1 MMHQPYFHIIHK
13 ISLITML
20 VLCVQMQASSQCACT
35 NCPLS
40 IAPVGLTETTI
51 EVTGAISN
59 TLNTT
64 QFVKALKIQME
75 HDALREC
82 VITLIAPNGSSVI
95 LSINLSLSSFENI
108 TYDICFLDC
117 TETAVP
123 DPGFPANF
131 TSNAGYQPNQTY
143 NGSYYP
149 YDFECLSTL
158 TGPVNGTWTLRFQ
171 DFVPVEGGT
180 LLNWSLEFANNAGT
194 SCTFACATPSPTC
207 NVYGT
212 LNTSGVPQVY
222 CEDDV
227 IDLNVSWLAIPPL
240 DPNLYSVTYLLQ
252 NVSNSP
258 EETISY
264 TTDQIF
270 SGLTPGTY
278 ELCGLA
284 YLTTDGPL
292 LPPIDGTDLE
302 TVINQ
307 QIDDGEICATFAV
320 PEPCFLFYVVPSLD
334 LPITI
339 EGPENVC
346 AGQLVTYTINNPY
359 GDEVDLNYLIN
370 MGGFSFFEIVGNQ
383 INVIWLAG
391 PGNICVLATNECGT
405 IEDCIMVNVN
415 NIFYN
420 PTLIGEFNVCNG
432 QEETYTLNPNLPP
445 GYTSSFTA
453 NCGDITAQSDN
464 SITVLWN
471 TSGSCQLC
479 YVITDPCGISET
491 TCQSILVN
499 EPAPPVIFMDATACV
514 NGSFTASIEPSPLY
528 TSYNWSATPA
538 IINSGQ
544 GTSSITLSSLSTGI
558 TTVCIEVTSDCG
570 PPQSSCK
577 TIEITDPP
585 IPDIIV
591 VSQCG
596 DFAELAIVNPLT
608 GGTWDWTQLSG
619 PSLLSFGNPTFSNT
633 NAVAFDPGTY
643 VIQVTETLNGCVG
656 TNTISV
662 TFIPNPIVD
671 NIILGNINVCVGQVV
686 TYTLD
691 PVLASGFTNLWSV
704 SNGFVTFPTE
714 NSVTVQW
721 NTAGSGQI
729 CYNITDP
736 CNNLT
741 TNCITVTIN
750 PSPPPP
756 NFSFTA
762 FTCVDAVFQVL
773 FDSPQSYT
781 SFTWTVTPGTI
792 ISGQGTQ
799 QISATSPVSGTT
811 TICVEATSS
820 CGPPQTTCQDIIIL
834 QPAIPVLTTTALCG
848 LTGTVSAT
856 DPGGAAYNW
865 TQLSGP
871 GTITF
876 SNPNNATTDVT
887 ASLPGTYVLQ
897 VEQGSGGCV
906 GINTISITFVP
917 EVVVDNVIVGDIT
930 FCEGENENYTLS
942 PGIPLGFTNTW
953 TVVNGNISTQTES
966 EVNVVW
972 NNGGSGQICYNITDL
987 CNNVDISCL
996 SVTIT
1001 DIAPPPVITL
1011 PSTAC
1016 INTNFQVTLNDANQY
1031 ATINWS
1037 VNSGTILS
1045 GQGSGQIS
1053 ITTSTIATITV
1064 CVDVTSACSPP
1075 QSICQ
1080 DIQIN
1085 DIPSPNIT
1093 TLTQCGQSATLTAII
1108 PNGLSLYGWTQIS
1121 GPGVI
1126 SFSTTNDP
1134 VTNIFATLPGT
1145 YVVQLSE
1152 TLNSC
1157 TGLNT
1162 IAITLQP
1169 DFVVSNPIFDCNNAN
1184 GYTVSFTIN
1193 GGLPTYSVDNNT
1205 VVGNTFT
1212 STLIPFGT
1220 DYSFLINDSEDCEIT
1235 LSGSQ
1240 DCPCVSDAGVSS
1252 SQLIEVCEDQLAV
1265 GSVATGTFL
1274 DFNDIGFYV
1283 LHDIQGNILGNI
1295 FSSNVI
1301 PEFIYIPTL
1310 QYGVTYYISYVVGND
1325 IGGTVDL
1332 NDLCLSISMGQPI
1345 VFNQIPS
1352 PNAGIDLQVCG
1363 NTFTLNGS
1371 NSVTGSTTTWS
1382 VLSGSNVDIDFP
1394 ELLNT
1399 QVIVDGNGIYQFL
1412 LEENNQG
1419 CMGEDIVEVE
1429 VLDALTTQITSV
1441 DCDPLDGGYTV
1452 TFNISGGQLPYIVNG
1467 DPIVGNSYTSTLI
1480 TSGTPF
1486 NFDIVDGINCSTAV
1500 QGIFNC
1506 DCTTQG
1512 GTMSAT
1518 ELIVCAESGS
1528 VSSIYNNNGIIDA
1541 DDVGMY
1547 VLHTSASNILGTVL
1561 ATNQTGIFSYQP
1573 TFNLNTRYYISY
1585 VIGNNLN
1592 GSVDLSDVCLG
1603 VSPGQPVIFR
1613 GNPLVNINPVSDTCA
1628 LTNIVSINPQ
1638 SGTNY
1643 TWSSSSNNLSFSNQ
1657 NGLQSLVTASTFGTF
1672 DVILIANND
1681 VCRDTAT
1688 IDITFNQPVSFGP
1701 ITYDCQDVV
1710 SFNANVSIVGTA
1722 PFTSNIT
1729 STEVT
1734 PNQLLFENLSSGS
1747 TTQVTVTSINGCS
1760 NSTNLTFNCACQ
1772 STAGTMSNTLLTAC
1786 EGESVVAEYNFDG
1799 ILGEVDSFI
1808 YILHTSPTTTLG
1820 TILATSADGSFT
1832 KSSNIDF
1839 GTIYYISYVSVNFE
1853 NGNYEIQPCSF
1864 VTAGQPVVFY
1874 QNPTLTWDVIV
1885 APCALSADFVF
1896 SSTDNIT
1903 TFDLTIAP
1911 PDVFAVVSILGIV
1924 SDKPGIYTASLD
1936 VVENGCLTTFTKT
1949 FELFDA
1955 PVVNNLITECN
1966 GLEFSTSFEIT
1977 GGTAPYFL
1985 NGDTP
1990 ITSTYVSENFASLTN
2005 FSFFIEDDRGCVTPL
2020 IVETKECLCITDA
2033 GSLNSGNITLCE
2045 GEDLSPTLVENFTLD
2060 NGDSFEYILH
2070 DGEINSIGNILVR
2083 TKTFPIPYDP
2093 SYAGNSFILTRL
2105 VGQSDQNGE
2114 INIAGECTD
2123 FTTGIRV
2130 NWTSKPGIAISLDE
2144 YTCEESPIFFNI
2156 LNPIGGLIEVSI
2168 NQSIV
2173 ADFGYVDGRLV
2184 LINENLK
2191 NGDLLTYTF
2200 TDNFGCTYDIGSDVL
2215 DIRNKPNAGT
2225 DDQSFATCNNI
2236 TITVNLDDFITF
2248 ADKGGQW
2255 YLRDFTNPIP
2265 SILNLDDSIKA
2276 NFKVYYTVNNEC
2288 GSDTSS
2294 VEGIRLP
2301 LPEFELDITDPLCFG
2316 QSDGTINII
2325 PLDLTQ
2331 DVDYSLDGTP
2341 LDNLTI
2347 ENLPA
2352 GQFTILAVNSFTC
2365 RVEQMIDLIPP
2376 VAFDIDL
2383 GLDLTID
2390 QGETIKVDF
2399 TSNLAFE
2406 DILSTTWTL
2415 PNGEIITEKLP
2426 GITFIG
2432 DVSGQLNLEI
2442 IDNNGCSAQ
2451 DSLQIKVNEITTEI
2465 VLPNIILPGSTTN
2478 GLFTITN
2485 SNTIAEVTTCAIYDR
2500 WGNNVYSIDKVLP
2513 ELVVWDGSFKG
2524 TDCQPGVYVYKIA
2537 LKLINGKEKVLAGD
2551 ITILR

>member
-1 MMHQPYFHIIHK
+1 MDQPFTKFIIK
-13 ISLITML
+13 ISLISL
-20 VLCVQMQASSQCACT
+20 IICLLPQIIFSQCACT
-35 NCPLS
+35 NCPVNLPTSGTAEGFLS
-40 IAPVGLTETTI
+40 IS
-51 EVTGAISN
+51 GATSG
-59 TLNTT
+59 TLNAT
-64 QFVKALKIQME
+64 QFVKAVNINVD

-82 VITLIAPNGSSVI
+82 EITLIAPNGSSVL
-95 LSINLSLSSFENI
+95 LSDNSGIAVNNNI
-108 TYDICFLDC
+108 SYDICILDC
-117 TETAVP
+117 TGSPVL
-123 DPGFPANF
+123 DPGFPINF
-131 TSNAGYQPNQTY
+131 TSNSNYMSGQTYTGSYFTY
-143 NGSYYP
+143 NGG
-149 YDFECLSTL
+149 CLSTL
-158 TGPVNGTWTLRFQ
+158 TGPVDGQWTLRFQ
-171 DFVPVEGGT
+171 DFIGGDGGT
-180 LLNWSLEFANNAGT
+180 LIDWSIELADNAGT
-194 SCTFACATPSPTC
+194 SCTFACATPSSCQP
-207 NVYGT
+207 NVPGIVSPAHYTACEGDPT
-212 LNTSGVPQVY
+212 LN
-222 CEDDV
+222 
-227 IDLNVSWLAIPPL
+227 IIPVLDYGGNPP
-240 DPNLYSVTYLLQ
+240 DPNLYSILYFISDFNQVVLDIVPSPDLTTY
-252 NVSNSP
+252 
-258 EETISY
+258 
-264 TTDQIF
+264 
-270 SGLTPGTY
+270 TPGS
-278 ELCGLA
+278 
-284 YLTTDGPL
+284 YLICIMSILTSDIPL
-292 LPPIDGTDLE
+292 LPTPNGSLVIMDYGIDIDNNLYCAE
-302 TVINQ
+302 LNASCSVIDIEDQ
-307 QIDDGEICATFAV
+307 LDQPVTID
-320 PEPCFLFYVVPSLD
+320 
-334 LPITI
+334 
-339 EGPENVC
+339 GPENVC
-346 AGQLVTYTINNPY
+346 AGQFVTYTVNNPY

-391 PGNICVLATNECGT
+391 PGNICVLATNTCGT

-420 PTLIGEFNVCNG
+420 PTLIGEFNVCIG
-432 QEETYTLNPNLPP
+432 QEEIYTLNPVLPP

-453 NCGDITAQSDN
+453 NCGNITAQTDN

-471 TSGSCQLC
+471 VSGSCQIC
-479 YVITDPCGISET
+479 YIITDPCGVSET

-499 EPAPPVIFMDATACV
+499 DPAPPVIFMNATACV

-528 TSYNWSATPA
+528 SSYNWSATLA

-544 GTSSITLSSLSTGI
+544 GTSSITLSSLSIGI

-585 IPDIIV
+585 VPEIV
-591 VSQCG
+591 ILNNCGLELNASISFPILNAVIEWSQ
-596 DFAELAIVNPLT
+596 V
-608 GGTWDWTQLSG
+608 SG
-619 PSLLSFGNPTFSNT
+619 PGVLNFAPPGDDSVIVTASQ
-633 NAVAFDPGTY
+633 PGTY
-643 VIQVTETLNGCVG
+643 VIQVTETLDGCVG
-656 TNTISV
+656 TNSISV
-662 TFIPNPIVD
+662 TFLPIATVD
-671 NIILGNINVCVGQVV
+671 NVILGPINVCVGQSAI
-686 TYTLD
+686 YTLD

-781 SFTWTVTPGTI
+781 SFNWTVTPGTI

-799 QISATSPVSGTT
+799 QISATSSVAGTT

-820 CGPPQTTCQDIIIL
+820 CGPPQTTCQDILIL
-834 QPAIPVLTTTALCG
+834 QPAIPVITTTALCG

-876 SNPNNATTDVT
+876 SNPNNTTTDVT

-917 EVVVDNVIVGDIT
+917 VIVVDNVIIGDIL
-930 FCEGENENYTLS
+930 FCEGENETYTLS
-942 PGIPLGFTNTW
+942 PGLPPGFTNTW
-953 TVVNGNISTQTES
+953 SVVNGIISSQTES
-966 EVNVVW
+966 EINVIW
-972 NNGGSGQICYNITDL
+972 NNGGSGQICYNITDP

-996 SVTIT
+996 SVTII
-1001 DIAPPPVITL
+1001 DVAPPPIISL
-1011 PSTAC
+1011 PTSDCIGST
-1016 INTNFQVTLNDANQY
+1016 FQASLNDANLY
-1031 ATINWS
+1031 ETINWTL
-1037 VNSGTILS
+1037 NSGTILS

-1053 ITTSTIATITV
+1053 ITTSSLTTITI
-1064 CVDVTSACSPP
+1064 CVDVTSDCSPP

-1080 DIQIN
+1080 DIQII
-1085 DIPSPNIT
+1085 DIPSPDVIV
-1093 TLTQCGQSATLTAII
+1093 LSQCGLSASLTATI
-1108 PNGLSLYGWTQIS
+1108 PNGLSLYNWAQIS

-1126 SFSTTNDP
+1126 SFTTTNDP
-1134 VTNIFATLPGT
+1134 VTTISASLPGT
-1145 YVVQLSE
+1145 YVIQLSE
-1152 TLNSC
+1152 TLNGC
-1157 TGLNT
+1157 TGINAIT
-1162 IAITLQP
+1162 ITLQP
-1169 DFVVSNPIFDCNNAN
+1169 NLVISSPIFDCNNAN
-1184 GYTVSFTIN
+1184 GYAVSFTIN
-1193 GGLPTYSVDNNT
+1193 GGLAPYTVDNNSI
-1205 VVGNTFT
+1205 VGNTFT

-1252 SQLIEVCEDQLAV
+1252 NQLVEVCEDQLAV
-1265 GSVATGTFL
+1265 GNAATGTFL

-1283 LHDIQGNILGNI
+1283 LHDNSGNILGNI

-1301 PEFIYIPTL
+1301 PEFVYIPTL
-1310 QYGVTYYISYVVGND
+1310 QYGVTYYISYVVGNNL
-1325 IGGTVDL
+1325 GGIVDL
-1332 NDLCLSISMGQPI
+1332 SDPCLSISTGQPI
-1345 VFNQIPS
+1345 VFNQIPN

-1371 NSVTGSTTTWS
+1371 NSVNESNTTWS
-1382 VLSGSNVDIDFP
+1382 VLSGSNIDIDFP
-1394 ELLNT
+1394 ELLST
-1399 QVIVDGNGIYQFL
+1399 QVFVIGTGIFQFL

-1429 VLDALTTQITSV
+1429 VFDEITTQISSV
-1441 DCDPLDGGYTV
+1441 DCDPLDGAYTV
-1452 TFNISGGQLPYIVNG
+1452 MFTISGGQPPYLVNG
-1467 DPIVGNSYTSTLI
+1467 DPIVGNTYTSSLI
-1480 TSGTPF
+1480 TSGTPY
-1486 NFDIVDGINCSTAV
+1486 NFDIVDGINCFTTV

-1506 DCTTQG
+1506 ACTTQG

-1518 ELIVCAESGS
+1518 ELIVCAEVGS
-1528 VSSIYNNNGIIDA
+1528 VAGIYNSDGILDA

-1561 ATNQTGIFSYQP
+1561 ATNQTGIFNYQP
-1573 TFNLNTRYYISY
+1573 SFNLNTRYYISY

-1592 GSVDLSDVCLG
+1592 GNVDLSDLCLG

-1643 TWSSSSNNLSFSNQ
+1643 IWSSSSANLSFSNP
-1657 NGLQSLVTASTFGTF
+1657 NGLQSSVTASTFGTF

-1688 IDITFNQPVSFGP
+1688 SNITFNQAVSFGP
-1701 ITYDCQDVV
+1701 ITYVCQDVT
-1710 SFNANVSIVGTA
+1710 SYEATIPIIGTA
-1722 PFTSNIT
+1722 TFTSSIT

-1734 PNQLLFENLSSGS
+1734 PNQLLFENLPSGS
-1747 TTQVTVTSINGCS
+1747 TTQVIITSANGCS
-1760 NSTNLTFNCACQ
+1760 NNTNLTFNCACQ
-1772 STAGTMSNTLLTAC
+1772 STAGTMSNTLLSAC
-1786 EGESVVAEYNFDG
+1786 EGQSVDAAYNFDG
-1799 ILGEVDSFI
+1799 MLGEVDSFI
-1808 YILHTSPTTTLG
+1808 YLLHTSFTTTLG
-1820 TILATSADGSFT
+1820 TILATSADGRFT
-1832 KSSNIDF
+1832 KTSNMDYGI
-1839 GTIYYISYVSVNFE
+1839 IYYISYASVNYE
-1853 NGNYEIQPCSF
+1853 NGNYVIQPCSF
-1864 VTAGQPVVFY
+1864 VTAGQPVIFY

-1885 APCALSADFVF
+1885 EPCTPSADFILNSTFNISNFVLTSSPPNTNIF
-1896 SSTDNIT
+1896 SVNQ
-1903 TFDLTIAP
+1903 
-1911 PDVFAVVSILGIV
+1911 LGIV
-1924 SDKPGIYTASLD
+1924 TDKAGIYVASIEAD
-1936 VVENGCLTTFTKT
+1936 NNGCKVTFTET
-1949 FELFDA
+1949 FELFDS
-1955 PVVNNLITECN
+1955 PIINNIFTDCN
-1966 GLEFSTSFEIT
+1966 GLEFNTSFEIL
-1977 GGTAPYFL
+1977 GGAAPYFI

-1990 ITSTYVSENFASLTN
+1990 ISSPYTSENFVSLTN
-2005 FSFFIEDDRGCVTPL
+2005 FSFFVEDSRGCVTPL
-2020 IVETKECLCITDA
+2020 VVQTKECLCRTDA
-2033 GSLNSGNITLCE
+2033 GTLNSGNITLCE
-2045 GEDLSPTLVENFTLD
+2045 GDDLSLTLAENFTLNTGD
-2060 NGDSFEYILH
+2060 GYEYFLHNGDE
-2070 DGEINSIGNILVR
+2070 NNIGTIFVR
-2083 TKTFPIPYDP
+2083 TKSFPIPYNP
-2093 SYAGNSFILTRL
+2093 SYAGNTFILTRI

-2114 INIAGECTD
+2114 INLDGECTD

-2130 NWTSKPGIAISLDE
+2130 TWTSKPDIALIKEDIS
-2144 YTCEESPIFFNI
+2144 CEGETIFFDI
-2156 LNPIGGLIEVSI
+2156 MNPANGLLEVTI
-2168 NQSIV
+2168 NQGITV
-2173 ADFGYVDGRLV
+2173 EFGNIDGRLA
-2184 LINENLK
+2184 LLNEHIES
-2191 NGDLLTYTF
+2191 GDILTYIF
-2200 TDNFGCTYDIGSDVL
+2200 TDSDGCTYEIGTDV
-2215 DIRNKPNAGT
+2215 ITFTKKPNAGT
-2225 DDQSFATCNNI
+2225 DDQSFATCDNI

-2255 YLRDFTNPIP
+2255 YLRDFMSPIP
-2265 SILNLDDSIKA
+2265 PILNIDESIKDS
-2276 NFKVYYTVNNEC
+2276 FKVYYTVNNEC

-2294 VEGIRLP
+2294 VEGIILP
-2301 LPEFELDITDPLCFG
+2301 LPEFQLDIIDPLCFG

-2331 DVDYSLDGTP
+2331 EVDYSLNGTP

-2365 RVEQMIDLIPP
+2365 RVEQTIDLMPP

-2383 GLDLTID
+2383 GLDITID
-2390 QGETIKVDF
+2390 QGETVEVDF

-2406 DILSTTWTL
+2406 DILSTTWSL
-2415 PNGEIITEKLP
+2415 PNGQIIIEKLP
-2426 GITFIG
+2426 GISFIG
-2432 DVSGQLNLEI
+2432 DISGQLSLEI
-2442 IDNNGCSAQ
+2442 VDNNGCSAQ
-2451 DSLQIKVNEITTEI
+2451 DSLQITVNEITTDI

-2485 SNTIAEVTTCAIYDR
+2485 KTNIAEVTTCAIYDR

-2551 ITILR
+2551 ITILK